1 MVERV
6 VIPVLDD
13 SGKTSRL
20 SAHFGRAPFFA
31 VVEVKEDGNIESLK
45 FLPNRSQHLGGS
57 GRPPD
62 VILSFAPN
70 VVITFG
76 MGPRAMRR
84 FQAEGVAVMQASSEY
99 LGDVLSAFTRNE
111 LSELTEGCRDARHK

>member
-1 MVERV
+1 MMERV
-6 VIPVLDD
+6 VIPVLDS
-13 SGKTSRL
+13 SGETSRL
-20 SAHFGRAPFFA
+20 SPHFGRAPFFA
-31 VVEVKEDGNIESLK
+31 VVEVREDGSIKSLE
-45 FLPNRSQHLGGS
+45 FLPNRSQHAGGP

-62 VILSFAPN
+62 VILGFAPN

-111 LSELTEGCRDARHK
+111 LSELTEGCREARHK